1 MGQASESA
9 GRKPLSGLKV
19 LDFTR
24 VLSGPYCTALMADL
38 GADVVKIESQQGD
51 DYRHIGPFVDG
62 ESALFQN
69 VNRAKRSIALDLKAA
84 RSGEIVRAL
93 SRPPTWSSRISGRA

>member
-38 GADVVKIESQQGD
+38 GVG
-51 DYRHIGPFVDG
+51 RPGNRTGRP
-62 ESALFQN
+62 SAY
-69 VNRAKRSIALDLKAA
+69 
-84 RSGEIVRAL
+84 L
-93 SRPPTWSSRISGRA
+93 SRGFRPGFRWTWL